1 MRNIFYLLIV
11 FLLAEKSIAQNF
23 NVWNVHADLKN
34 VNALLPAENG
44 FAGAASGGVFFYNK
58 AEDAYKNLSKAS
70 GLSSQN
76 YTAGNIDSQGRYWF
90 GSTDGFINIYNPKDG
105 SIQRIIDIAKTDKN
119 QKQIN
124 HIFIKGDTVLVS
136 SSFGLSLIN
145 AKSLVFMDTF
155 LKLGSFSAEGSVYN
169 SYKSTLIYVVTENG
183 IAVQKPGATNL
194 SAPESWGNFRLNSDI
209 AANSVKKVFEYK
221 SKMYAVTSNGIFV
234 LTDNRWQK
242 FLFDTRDLID
252 AVVQGEN
259 IYAITS
265 NILFKYDGSTSSV
278 LYENYALAFN
288 TLAIIENQVHL
299 GTTNGI
305 LKLTGSQPV
314 FYKPNSPATNSFLNM
329 SISPEGKLYAATGKD
344 ARGVGVLE
352 FDGDTWSVY
361 DISNTPQ
368 FITNDFYNVYAAK
381 DSSVIMT
388 NWGQGFAILKNGK
401 VENYTW
407 NNSGMVGIPKDQ
419 KFIVITD
426 AKKDSKG
433 NLWVTN
439 LQSGAQRPLTMMTK
453 DKQFFHFGFSAPLI
467 NEFDLVDKLV
477 IDNNDTKWFTVTV
490 GDAGLYYFNEN
501 NTPSNL
507 NDDTRGYISRNDGL
521 ASDVPT
527 SLAIDRRGYLWVGTS
542 AGINI
547 IFDTKRPNLKTP
559 GSTVLSMRNQSVTCI
574 AVDPVDQKWVGTKDG
589 LFLLSSDGT
598 QVLKS
603 FNSSNSPIP
612 NNEIKSLAIN
622 PANGLVYIGTDYGVA
637 LLSTTFIEPKE
648 SFGEINVYPNPFM
661 INGSNSIITID
672 GLIRD
677 SEIKVLDVTG
687 KLIRSLLT
695 PGGRVATWDVKDND
709 GNYVNTG
716 IYIFVIHDKEANSVA
731 TAKVAVIR
739 K

>member
-1 MRNIFYLLIV
+1 MRNLFYLLIV
-11 FLLAEKSIAQNF
+11 LFLAEKSFAQNF
-23 NVWNVHADLKN
+23 NVWNVYADLKN
-34 VNALLPAENG
+34 VNALVPAENG

-58 AEDAYKNLSKAS
+58 TDDTYKSLSKAD

-76 YTAGNIDSQGRYWF
+76 YTAGNIDPQGRYWF
-90 GSTDGFINIYNPKDG
+90 GSTDGYINIYDPKDG
-105 SIQRIIDIAKTDKN
+105 SINRIIDIAKTDKN

-124 HIFIKGDTVLVS
+124 HVYIKGDTVLVS

-145 AKSLVFMDTF
+145 SKSLVFMDTF

-169 SYKSTLIYVVTENG
+169 SYKSSLIYVVTENG
-183 IAVQKPGATNL
+183 IAVQKPGTTNL
-194 SAPESWGNFRLNSDI
+194 SAPESWNNFRLSSDI
-209 AANSVKKVFEYK
+209 AASSVKKVFEYQ
-221 SKMYAVTSNGIFV
+221 SKMYAVTGNGIFI
-234 LTDNRWQK
+234 LSGNQWQK
-242 FLFDTRDLID
+242 FLFDTRALID
-252 AVVQGEN
+252 AVVDGNN

-278 LYENYALAFN
+278 LYENYTINFN
-288 TLAIIENQVHL
+288 TLALIGNEIHL

-305 LKLTGSQPV
+305 VKLSGGQPI
-314 FYKPNSPATNSFLNM
+314 FYRPNSPATNSFLNM
-329 SISPEGKLYAATGKD
+329 SVSPEGKLYAATGKD

-352 FDGDTWSVY
+352 FDGENWEVFNF
-361 DISNTPQ
+361 SNTPE
-368 FITNDFYNVYAAK
+368 FISNDFYNVYAAK

-453 DKQFFHFGFSAPLI
+453 NKQFFHYGFNAPQI

-501 NTPSNL
+501 NTNSIL
-507 NDDTRGYISRNDGL
+507 NDDTQGYISRNDGL

-547 IFDTKRPNLKTP
+547 IFDTKKPNLKTP

-589 LFLLSSDGT
+589 LYLLSSDGT
-598 QVLKS
+598 QVIRS

-622 PANGLVYIGTDYGVA
+622 PMNGQVYIGTDYGVA
-637 LLSTTFIEPKE
+637 VFSTTFIEPKE
-648 SFGEINVYPNPFM
+648 SFGTINVYPNPFI
-661 INGSNSIITID
+661 INGSNTIITID

-677 SEIKVLDVTG
+677 SEIKVLDVSG
-687 KLIRSLLT
+687 KLIRSLQT
-695 PGGRVATWDVKDND
+695 PGGRVATWDVKDIE
-709 GNYVNTG
+709 GNYVQTG
-716 IYIFVIHDKEANSVA
+716 IYILVIHDKEANSVA